1 VNLLLSEDMPLRTSR
16 VLGDFAADFV
26 LGHAYGDLT
35 KARIPAERLDETRFF
50 VADHVFD
57 LTDTFVDAQKT
68 LTWEQSLES
77 DGAGHTW
84 TIVTLGA
91 PAPAGAVVSVS
102 GFGKRDPR
110 SGALIENPGDVLDDI
125 CRIAGRSDNWQAIR
139 DETSALGIKIAGR
152 IGAVKSIRAQIDE
165 VCQSIGAIWSAGM
178 ARVYPADAVSGRVF
192 EFDQSVVTLGSVS
205 ASLED
210 TFDVLRLGYDFSE
223 AAGRAQRFIEL
234 TANPPRFGGVVKEVT
249 YLWLRTTANAEAVGR
264 RVLGRGAGE
273 RYAVSFRSQRAVR
286 PGDWTRLKSLREW
299 PLPGDD
305 PDVMSLG
312 VTIDERTGI
321 ADVTGETLRAVPTIA
336 VTGHT
341 IALPDTADASL
352 HVVTVNGLTTITV
365 SKLDGKPLKG
375 AHVALDGAAAKTT
388 DANGQVFFRV
398 AAGPHDCLIE
408 ATGMDPVELQIITGV

>member
-35 KARIPAERLDETRFF
+35 KARIPAERLDDTRFF

-152 IGAVKSIRAQIDE
+152 IGEVKSIRAQIDE

-178 ARVYPADAVSGRVF
+178 ARVYPADAVSGPRRY
-192 EFDQSVVTLGSVS
+192 
-205 ASLED
+205 
-210 TFDVLRLGYDFSE
+210 LRR
-223 AAGRAQRFIEL
+223 AAPGIRLFR
-234 TANPPRFGGVVKEVT
+234 
-249 YLWLRTTANAEAVGR
+249 GR
-264 RVLGRGAGE
+264 RPRATVYRAHREPASVRRRREGSYVSMASHDGE
-273 RYAVSFRSQRAVR
+273 R
-286 PGDWTRLKSLREW
+286 
-299 PLPGDD
+299 
-305 PDVMSLG
+305 
-312 VTIDERTGI
+312 
-321 ADVTGETLRAVPTIA
+321 
-336 VTGHT
+336 
-341 IALPDTADASL
+341 
-352 HVVTVNGLTTITV
+352 
-365 SKLDGKPLKG
+365 
-375 AHVALDGAAAKTT
+375 
-388 DANGQVFFRV
+388 
-398 AAGPHDCLIE
+398 
-408 ATGMDPVELQIITGV
+408 